1 MSADEWHYRWIK
13 VLVHAGISVESAEH
27 AFKLNHGPIE
37 NVNTE
42 IDPVSNAQLF
52 VDLHFA

>member
-1 MSADEWHYRWIK
+1 MSPDEWHYRWIK